1 MVPRTCWLCLSTGHL
16 STVSGGRLSEDPH
29 ARPPAGSFLLF
40 LELTRQPCLWALH
53 CPAGL
58 PIIRVKLPTPPVV
71 PLIGL
76 VLKSQ

>member
-16 STVSGGRLSEDPH
+16 STVSCGHLSEVPH

-40 LELTRQPCLWALH
+40 LELTRQSCLWALH
-53 CPAGL
+53 CPVGL
-58 PIIRVKLPTPPVV
+58 LIIHVELLTPPVV